1 MDTRV
6 KPAYDIPNAKQPP
19 TKKGNN
25 MSNNSKMLADKV
37 IVVTGAGRGIGRA
50 IALLAASEGAKVVV
64 NDPGVAADGSGTDAA
79 PAEQVVEEIRKA
91 GGTAVANFDSVA
103 EALAAANIVKT
114 ATDTYGRLDGVVNN
128 AGILRDAIFHRMSVD
143 AFEQVIKVHLMGSF
157 YVSHAAARLFKEQES
172 GSFVHFTSTSGLIGN
187 FGQANYAAAKLGIVG
202 LSKSIALDM
211 SRFHVRS
218 NCISPFA
225 WSRLIGTI
233 PTETPE
239 EKARV
244 ERMQQMGPEKIAA
257 LAVYL
262 LGDAAKDVTGQIFA
276 VRMNEIFLMGQ
287 SRPLRSI
294 HRGEGWTPQTIAEH
308 GMPALKSSFYKLDRS
323 ADIFSWDAV

>member
-1 MDTRV
+1 M
-6 KPAYDIPNAKQPP
+6 AS
-19 TKKGNN
+19 TKSLDG
-25 MSNNSKMLADKV
+25 KV
-37 IVVTGAGRGIGRA
+37 IIVTGAGRGIGRA

-114 ATDTYGRLDGVVNN
+114 ATDTYGKLDGVVNN

-233 PTETPE
+233 PTETE
-239 EKARV
+239 AEKARV
-244 ERMQQMGPEKIAA
+244 ARMQQMGPEKIAA

-287 SRPLRSI
+287 SRPIRSI